1 MPDVPKLIYWDAC
14 LFLHYIEGT
23 PKWMPIL
30 DSLIDDA
37 SKTGSIIIVT
47 STLSIVEVAYAKA
60 EKSGKALDPNVIAG
74 MDALW
79 ADRSAVQLVEFDQ
92 VIARDARSLLR
103 RSIEIGRKL
112 TPPDAIHLATAAI
125 MNVSE
130 CQSTDEPMQKWNDLG
145 FPVRDP
151 WTASPRLGI

>member
-1 MPDVPKLIYWDAC
+1 MP
-14 LFLHYIEGT
+14 T
-23 PKWMPIL
+23 L
-30 DSLIDDA
+30 DSLIDEA
-37 SKTGSIIIVT
+37 SQTGNLIILT

-60 EKSGKALDPNVIAG
+60 EMAKRALDSAVLAG

-92 VIARDARSLLR
+92 AIARDARNLLR
-103 RSIEIGRKL
+103 RAVEIGRKL
-112 TPPDAIHLATAAI
+112 TPPDAIHLATAII
-125 MNVSE
+125 MNVSD
-130 CQSTDEPMQKWNDLG
+130 CHTMDESMKRWSDLG